1 MTRVLQAMAGA
12 EYGGAEAFFM
22 RLVLT
27 LQRAGQDQEVLI
39 RRNLERAKVLNASG
53 VETVELP
60 FGGHFDFT
68 TNYGFRRAVKRYK
81 PQVVLTWMNR
91 ATRFCPLTEKNTN
104 SVEPGQS
111 SDLADRHDFHRD
123 VERRKPFSDYHI
135 VQVAINQMNQ
145 ATHFFNPVVGKF
157 VHVGRLG
164 GYYKIENYKACD
176 HLIGNTKDIVRYIVE
191 SGWPED
197 RAHYLPNFVTVSEAE
212 EPLVR
217 SIHTTPEKVLL
228 ILALGRLHENKGYD
242 TLIRAMAELPHA
254 YLWIAGEGPLRI
266 KLEELAVRV
275 GVRPR
280 VRFLGW
286 HNNPSP
292 LFAAADMLICP
303 SRHEPLGNVV
313 IEGWA
318 HGVPVIATKSM
329 GPGAL
334 ICHNYSGL
342 LVPVDEPK
350 ALVESIKR
358 LSKDPDLIRKIIHG
372 GRKRYEKDFTES
384 VVVAR
389 YMRLF
394 KKVAL

>member
-12 EYGGAEAFFM
+12 KYGGAEAFFM
-22 RLVLT
+22 RLVLA
-27 LQRAGQDQEVLI
+27 LQRAGQDQKVLI
-39 RRNLERAKVLNASG
+39 RRNPERAEVLSVSG
-53 VETVELP
+53 METVELP
-60 FGGHFDFT
+60 FGGPFDFT
-68 TNYGFRRAVKRYK
+68 TNYGFRRAVERYK

-91 ATRFCPLTEKNTN
+91 ATRFCPLIEKNTN
-104 SVEPGQS
+104 SIEPNQS
-111 SDLADRHDFHRD
+111 SDIADRHD
-123 VERRKPFSDYHI
+123 VEHHKPSKISDYHI

-145 ATHFFNPVVGKF
+145 AAHFFKPVVGKF

-164 GYYKIENYKACD
+164 GYYKIENYKTCD

-191 SGWPED
+191 SGWPKD
-197 RAHYLPNFVTVSEAE
+197 RAHYLPNFVTASEAE

-217 SIHTTPEKVLL
+217 GIHTTPEKVLL
-228 ILALGRLHENKGYD
+228 ILALGRLHKNKGYD

-254 YLWIAGEGPLRI
+254 YLWLAGEGPLRI
-266 KLEELAVRV
+266 ELEELAVRV
-275 GVRPR
+275 GARPR

-286 HNNPSP
+286 HKNPSP
-292 LFAAADMLICP
+292 LFAAADMLVCP

-318 HGVPVIATKSM
+318 HGVPVIATKSA

-334 ICHNYSGL
+334 IRHNHSGL
-342 LVPVDEPK
+342 LVPVDEPR

-358 LSKDPDLIRKIIHG
+358 LAMDPDLIRKIIHG